1 MWKIFRTQSITKIK
15 RENRFA
21 AKIFAAIFFDIFVFV
36 KSLLFQASEKET
48 IPKEDKKEEE
58 PAKDTNGEKNGDPVE
73 SAKLSL
79 GEIATIDG
87 EIAKAKTE
95 HLQVLHNVS
104 LSITQSLS
112 YSNRCFQLFYGKN
125 GTGPQIK
132 RGIRKFAGFEEADK
146 QKKLDQLLTY
156 ELPAIIQTATI
167 LDLQDATKG
176 DVKKEDAAKAIIDFL
191 MAPSGKTFEE
201 VQADEPEEEPEEEAE
216 EEEEEEEVKPKK
228 KGRGGNSKEA
238 GRPKRATSS
247 RVWANGECREGLS

>member
-1 MWKIFRTQSITKIK
+1 MWKILLTQSITEIK

-104 LSITQSLS
+104 LSLSLS
-112 YSNRCFQLFYGKN
+112 HSLITIAAFSFSTEK
-125 GTGPQIK
+125 TEPVPK
-132 RGIRKFAGFEEADK
+132 SSAGFAN
-146 QKKLDQLLTY
+146 
-156 ELPAIIQTATI
+156 
-167 LDLQDATKG
+167 
-176 DVKKEDAAKAIIDFL
+176 
-191 MAPSGKTFEE
+191 S
-201 VQADEPEEEPEEEAE
+201 QA
-216 EEEEEEEVKPKK
+216 
-228 KGRGGNSKEA
+228 SK
-238 GRPKRATSS
+238 RPTNRRS
-247 RVWANGECREGLS
+247 